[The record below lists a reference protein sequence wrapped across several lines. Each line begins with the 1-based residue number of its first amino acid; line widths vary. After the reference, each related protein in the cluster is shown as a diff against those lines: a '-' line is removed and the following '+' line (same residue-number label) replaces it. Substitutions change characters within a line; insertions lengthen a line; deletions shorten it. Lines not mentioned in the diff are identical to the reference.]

1 MKNKN
6 IVISTYTYLPD
17 IGGVAKN
24 KLTLINALLDRG
36 YTVKVVT
43 NTSACLDQPDSRYE
57 IIRTPSP
64 FELFKLYRW
73 ADIILFSN
81 LSIKLCWP
89 FLFSSFSN
97 AKLGL
102 HHHSSSAFNRVKTKN
117 VIKTW
122 IEDRVINNSVHYVNS
137 EYTIKNGGDFFTG
150 LPVEVTYPI
159 SSHSEITQSTKDIF
173 CNKKDA
179 IFVGRIA
186 VEKGPGFLVEH
197 FAEIKSHLGIN
208 KLYLAGDGEMLDS
221 LVKIAPEGVI
231 FLGAIPLD
239 DVYKKMEE
247 CEYVFVPSIWNEPFG
262 NVAVEG
268 VSAGAI
274 VISSNNGGLPEAC
287 GDVGLLF
294 DFSEQDGFNHAL
306 IEAKALR
313 VKLLQSE
320 PKREEYF
327 ENVNKHLSKFK
338 ADNIIDIIQNSLN
351 KI

>member
-1 MKNKN
+1 MRNKN

-24 KLTLINALLDRG
+24 KLTLINALLSKG

-43 NTSACLDQPDSRYE
+43 STSACLVEPDSRYE
-57 IIRTPSP
+57 IIRIPTP

-89 FLFSSFSN
+89 FLFSSFPK

-137 EYTIKNGGDFFTG
+137 KYTIKNGGEFFTG

-159 SSHSEITQSTKDIF
+159 SSHSKIKQSTKDIF
-173 CNKKDA
+173 CHKKDA

-186 VEKGPGFLVEH
+186 IEKGPGYLVEH
-197 FAEIKSHLGIN
+197 FSDIKKHLGIN
-208 KLYLAGDGEMLDS
+208 KLYLAGDGEMHKS
-221 LVKIAPEGVI
+221 LVEIAPEGVI
-231 FLGAIPLD
+231 FLGAISLD
-239 DVYKKMEE
+239 AVYQKMEE

-268 VSAGAI
+268 VSAGAV

-294 DFSEQDGFNHAL
+294 DFSDNDSFDNTL

-313 VKLLQSE
+313 MKLIESE
-320 PKREEYF
+320 SEREEYF
-327 ENVNKHLSKFK
+327 DKVNQHLSQFK
-338 ADNIIDIIQNSLN
+338 ADSIVDIIQNSLD
-351 KI
+351 KF